1 MPPAADIDEDVV
13 ALNLVVV
20 SDQCG
25 RDHGRAASAIS
36 QITQSGIGGGTP
48 PASPRVA
55 SFSSARHSSV
65 RKMLY
70 GELSEWWPTFS
81 APEDY
86 REEADFFVRA
96 LIESGEPAP
105 KRVLELG
112 SGGGNSAYHLKKSFA
127 MTLVDLSPHM
137 LAVSRALNPECEH
150 LEGDIR
156 TVRLGR
162 TFDAVYVY
170 DAICHMTTE
179 PDLRAVMQTAYEHLR
194 PGGVA
199 LFVPDFVGETF
210 VENTDHGGNDTDRGS
225 VRFLQWTT
233 DPDRRDT
240 NYLVDFAILIRDLQG
255 QTRLV
260 HDRHVYGLFPR
271 ATWRRLMQGVG
282 FDLKT
287 IKVALDEFGRD
298 LFMGRRR
305 R

>member
-1 MPPAADIDEDVV
+1 M
-13 ALNLVVV
+13 
-20 SDQCG
+20 
-25 RDHGRAASAIS
+25 
-36 QITQSGIGGGTP
+36 
-48 PASPRVA
+48 
-55 SFSSARHSSV
+55 
-65 RKMLY
+65 KLY
-70 GELSEWWPTFS
+70 GELSEWWPIFS

-86 REEADFFVRA
+86 REEVDFFARA
-96 LIESGEPAP
+96 LIESGDPAP

-112 SGGGNSAYHLKKSFA
+112 SGGGNSAFHLKKRFA
-127 MTLVDLSPHM
+127 MTLVDLSPQM

-179 PDLRAVMQTAYEHLR
+179 VDLKAVLQTAYAHLR

-199 LFVPDFVGETF
+199 LFVPDFVRETF

-271 ATWRRLMQGVG
+271 PTWRRLLREVG
-282 FDLKT
+282 FDLKS
-287 IKVALDEFGRD
+287 IKVALDDFGRD
-298 LFMGRRR
+298 LFMGRRKQ
-305 R
+305 